1 MSGASFVFNIR
12 MRETASE
19 PTAGQPWYYRRPSVS
34 RTDRARA
41 RIKRRLNATETGQ
54 VVDFMMSD
62 SDLVKNGMRSGDP
75 ASLQDPG
82 VIRLRPSALFFI
94 NIMEKT

>member
-1 MSGASFVFNIR
+1 MSGASFVFIIR

-34 RTDRARA
+34 RTDRERA
-41 RIKRRLNATETGQ
+41 RFDGRLNATEMGQ
-54 VVDFMMSD
+54 IVDFMMSD
-62 SDLVKNGMRSGDP
+62 SDKVKNGIRSGDP

-94 NIMEKT
+94 NIMGKI